1 MPIHTLKNPVRNHH
15 LILTHRVWPQLFVE
29 PFKSPSADPWQPL
42 VEASLLV
49 AKGWDVLD
57 QKILPLTLPPS
68 PSLPIPLPTPFSTH
82 PRTAAKT
89 THIHALTSASYI
101 ARNILVVLFLTK
113 FNLYLNTLFTKKVK
127 ICFYNFLLLTK
138 LYIFHI
144 SPSTRLSKNASQQQY
159 QMNCAHTGF
168 FTQIFTAG

>member
-1 MPIHTLKNPVRNHH
+1 MQASECKLDLPVSKDIYINLAGAEFGLKSNHCKKKNGGYDYTMCDWSKCQFTLKKPCQKPPPDSH
-15 LILTHRVWPQLFVE
+15 THRVWPQLFVE

-42 VEASLLV
+42 VEASVLV

-68 PSLPIPLPTPFSTH
+68 PSLPIPLPTPFPTH

-101 ARNILVVLFLTK
+101 ARNILVVLF
-113 FNLYLNTLFTKKVK
+113 FNLF
-127 ICFYNFLLLTK
+127 FLPNLTC
-138 LYIFHI
+138 I
-144 SPSTRLSKNASQQQY
+144 
-159 QMNCAHTGF
+159 
-168 FTQIFTAG
+168 